1 MTTARVTTAR
11 TMFVARE
18 LIGVVIVTDAGERLG
33 HVIDLE
39 LDPAD
44 DFRVTALELGRFAWL
59 DRMHVLRPV
68 MHGRSTSGPRVIAWD
83 DVDRLEGRKLILK
96 PGAKLPGA

>member
-1 MTTARVTTAR
+1 VSAARR
-11 TMFVARE
+11 MFVARE
-18 LIGVVIVTDAGERLG
+18 LIGVAIVTDAGKRLG

-44 DFRVTALELGRFAWL
+44 DFCVTGLELGRFAWL
-59 DRMHVLRPV
+59 DRLHVLRPV
-68 MHGRSTSGPRVIAWD
+68 MHGRSASGPRVIAWD
-83 DVDRLEGRKLILK
+83 DVARLEGRKLILK